1 MRQSMRPLTPP
12 LAATILT
19 VAWLFSVPVA
29 NAQTQS
35 PSPGPSEQTPKN
47 DQKLDAAA
55 AALEQVASV
64 KEDYK
69 QRIKAA
75 DPSDR
80 NRLAEEA
87 HNALVKAVTDRG
99 LSVEEYT
106 SILEVA
112 ENDPDVRQKIFQRIH
127 RSTE

>member
-1 MRQSMRPLTPP
+1 
-12 LAATILT
+12 
-19 VAWLFSVPVA
+19 
-29 NAQTQS
+29 
-35 PSPGPSEQTPKN
+35 
-47 DQKLDAAA
+47 
-55 AALEQVASV
+55 V

-112 ENDPDVRQKIFQRIH
+112 ENDPDVRQKILQRIH